1 MVDGQSASQPASQPV
16 SQSASQSVSHS
27 VLVSQPFW
35 AHVKAVPI
43 KVDSNVISVT
53 QGQPENRENP
63 HRKFLLT
70 LSSTF
75 VSTKQEK
82 PQNKH

>member
-1 MVDGQSASQPASQPV
+1 MVDGLSV
-16 SQSASQSVSHS
+16 SQSVSHS

-35 AHVKAVPI
+35 VHVQTVPI
-43 KVDSNVISVT
+43 KVDSNVISMA

-82 PQNKH
+82 PKNKH